1 MIKIIVKIPI
11 PFLLRFSG
19 AQRARPRRVPAGDQ
33 PGEAALGQEE
43 EGGDAPEARGQDDE
57 DHEPPVSS
65 AVQTT
70 YRVRRLLIRYY
81 ECCLSLR
88 DLRLNVGRS
97 VKQLKPT
104 KIIFFR

>member
-43 EGGDAPEARGQDDE
+43 EGGDAPEARGQNDE
-57 DHEPPVSS
+57 DHEPPVSTHAQS
-65 AVQTT
+65 GAS
-70 YRVRRLLIRYY
+70 Y
-81 ECCLSLR
+81 LSQGF
-88 DLRLNVGRS
+88 V
-97 VKQLKPT
+97 
-104 KIIFFR
+104 IFFHVSCEGLPGQ